1 MAVHPSP
8 SKKHK
13 SGAAS
18 RTTKSITDF
27 ENSLAIALKSNAS
40 LNPLNDLLHLAQSA
54 ETTDI
59 ALKCIFALYR
69 TFSLII
75 RKGILSSSNN
85 NDGGQELNEERRT
98 VRSWVI
104 VRLEAYTALLCSLLQ
119 DEEKTLRVRSHL
131 NTRYTTQTSYT
142 TNTYLLGPAI
152 LSKNSFFPPP

>member
-13 SGAAS
+13 SGSAS
-18 RTTKSITDF
+18 RATKSITDF